1 MSKLAKDFDAYSFQE
16 LCVDVLFD
24 KYAEKFEVY
33 GRKGQTQNGIDLQSQ
48 TKVAQCKFY
57 SEDSKNPYSR
67 LITQVEK
74 DYSTACQHFDFSEF
88 IVLTSL
94 NRDTTTQDTI
104 KGLTD
109 TKHIVSIM
117 FWEDIEKIALN
128 NKEILKLH
136 FSSYLNSQDMS
147 LLEQNQLKFKQ
158 KFLEL
163 FSRYDIYKL
172 VTEPRLGANFD
183 SSVFDSFDAL
193 AEEYN
198 YLIELYSLETGYISS
213 RLRSQIVLFFKQL
226 DYYYSYIAKRTR
238 PLDQYT
244 ATPLTLTISHEEYD
258 KYLLYRE
265 TLQQSYQTTLYY
277 LK

>member
-1 MSKLAKDFDAYSFQE
+1 MSKLAKAFDAYSFQE

-24 KYAEKFEVY
+24 IYAEKFEVY
-33 GRKGQTQNGIDLQSQ
+33 GREGQTQNGIDLQSQ

-57 SEDSKNPYSR
+57 SEDTKNPYGR
-67 LITQVEK
+67 LITQVKK
-74 DYSTACQHFDFSEF
+74 DYSTACQHFVFTEF
-88 IVLTSL
+88 IVITSL
-94 NRDTTTQDTI
+94 NRDTSTQDTI
-104 KGLTD
+104 RWLTD
-109 TKHIVSIM
+109 TEHTVSIM
-117 FWEDIEKIALN
+117 FWEDIEKVALN

-147 LLEQNQLKFKQ
+147 LLEQNQLIFKQ

-163 FSRYDIYKL
+163 FGRYDIYKL
-172 VTEPRLGANFD
+172 VTEPRLEGNFD
-183 SSVFDSFDAL
+183 SSVFESFDAL

-198 YLIELYSLETGYISS
+198 YLIELYSPETGYISS

-238 PLDQYT
+238 PLNQYT
-244 ATPLTLTISHEEYD
+244 AMPLTISHEDFNEY
-258 KYLLYRE
+258 LSYRE